1 MSVPRF
7 AELLLRPAPEPDIS
21 WGLYV
26 YRATYEDQDLWER
39 YIEYIR
45 NAVISRLHP
54 LSDNNSE
61 SDHSRFKRLRDSFQ
75 LFIKEDNNW
84 DNLTLFQIRNTGC
97 RNCISF
103 TSTKRSLWISKLSM
117 ILAMRQRLT
126 ISGKRLPL

>member
-84 DNLTLFQIRNTGC
+84 DNLTLFQIRNSEC
-97 RNCISF
+97 
-103 TSTKRSLWISKLSM
+103 
-117 ILAMRQRLT
+117 QYYV
-126 ISGKRLPL
+126 